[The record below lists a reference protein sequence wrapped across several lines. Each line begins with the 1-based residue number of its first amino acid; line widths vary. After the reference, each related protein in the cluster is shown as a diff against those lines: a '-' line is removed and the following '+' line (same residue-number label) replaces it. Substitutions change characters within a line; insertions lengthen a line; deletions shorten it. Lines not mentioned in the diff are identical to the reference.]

1 MATASNLAS
10 RGVQGAFDTVDASQ
24 TDSIL
29 VAAPAA
35 DQKVRVL
42 TFLIN
47 HGDTTASA
55 VTFNSKG
62 SGAGTAVTPALK
74 GAANGVVG
82 AASDRAGLFETNR
95 GEGLSVT
102 TGAGSA
108 TGIMVTYEL
117 VRLG

>member
-10 RGVQGAFDTVDASQ
+10 RGINGAFDSVAASQ

-29 VAAPAA
+29 VAAVAGS
-35 DQKVRVL
+35 KVRVL
-42 TFLIN
+42 TFLVN

-62 SGAGTAVTPALK
+62 SGAGTARTPALK

-82 AASDRAGLFETNR
+82 ASSDRAGLFDTLV

-102 TGAGSA
+102 TGAGST

-117 VRLG
+117 IPVY

>member
-10 RGVQGAFDTVDASQ
+10 RGVLGAFDSVAASQ
-24 TDSIL
+24 TDSVL
-29 VAAPAA
+29 VAAKTG
-35 DQKVRVL
+35 QKIRVL
-42 TFLIN
+42 TFIVN

-62 SGAGTAVTPALK
+62 SGAGTAKTPALK

-82 AASDRAGLFETNR
+82 AASDRAGLFETNV

-102 TGAGSA
+102 TGAGST

-117 VRLG
+117 VA